1 MAAGSVPYRDFGLEY
16 PPGALP
22 VFWLPTL
29 GPAEHYRSIFEALMW
44 ICAAALLVIVV
55 RSAAALGASPRRL
68 LAIAVALGLF
78 PARAR
83 LRRAHPLRPLAGGAR
98 RRRAR
103 RGPDGACSAGLA
115 VLGIAVAAKIYLLVL
130 LPPLLIYPPGGTGD
144 GRPRSALAPSPRRW
158 QWWSSR
164 SCSSPP
170 TACGTRSRG
179 QLDRP
184 LQIESLGASLLLAAH
199 QLGFYEPTV
208 VSTHGSQ
215 NLSGS
220 VPDALATVQTVP
232 PGGRRPPLWALRPRP
247 CVGRAARGRLRRVGG
262 CLRRLR
268 EGARPSSSSGSCPSC
283 RWSPEGSASPRQGF
297 LGAALISTH
306 LWFPTR
312 YWDMVDLQPVGWV
325 VLVRNVLL
333 VALAVV
339 LAVATARARAPARSR
354 SASVGP
360 ALDEQALDAHV
371 AVGRVK
377 PHRYAGAHP
386 LDRELRADPDHRVV
400 RTGHAR
406 VRDRG
411 RAAGEDAGVVRLHMG
426 VRPDHGGDAPVQH
439 APGRSS
445 RSSPR
450 RGSPRGRPES
460 ARAPPRR
467 GHRRHGR
474 GALASGG
481 RAGPGGSGPPRS
493 CRHALRRR

>member
-1 MAAGSVPYRDFGLEY
+1 MSVQSESSSRSPDAGLVLLTVAVGLGLLTASWGALHLPPFDRYQIIDTPVYQEYGEAMAAGQVPYRDFGLEY

-78 PARAR
+78 PLALGSVVLTRYDLWPAALAAAALAAVLMGRAR
-83 LRRAHPLRPLAGGAR
+83 L
-98 RRRAR
+98 
-103 RGPDGACSAGLA
+103 GLA
-115 VLGIAVAAKIYLLVL
+115 VLGIAVAAKIYPLVL
-130 LPPLLIYPPGGTGD
+130 LPPLLIYLARRY
-144 GRPRSALAPSPRRW
+144 GRREAAIGLGAFAAALAVVVVPFVLIAPDGLWDSV
-158 QWWSSR
+158 SR
-164 SCSSPP
+164 
-170 TACGTRSRG
+170 

-220 VPDALATVQTVP
+220 VPDALATVQTV
-232 PGGRRPPLWALRPRP
+232 LQAAALVAVWALF
-247 CVGRAARGRLRRVGG
+247 ARGPASAGRLVAACAGSVVVFVAFGKVLSPQFIIWLVPVVPLVAGRVG
-262 CLRRLR
+262 L
-268 EGARPSSSSGSCPSC
+268 A
-283 RWSPEGSASPRQGF
+283 AAGF

-339 LAVATARARAPARSR
+339 LAVATARARAPARS
-354 SASVGP
+354 P
-360 ALDEQALDAHV
+360 
-371 AVGRVK
+371 
-377 PHRYAGAHP
+377 
-386 LDRELRADPDHRVV
+386 
-400 RTGHAR
+400 
-406 VRDRG
+406 
-411 RAAGEDAGVVRLHMG
+411 
-426 VRPDHGGDAPVQH
+426 
-439 APGRSS
+439 
-445 RSSPR
+445 
-450 RGSPRGRPES
+450 
-460 ARAPPRR
+460 
-467 GHRRHGR
+467 
-474 GALASGG
+474 
-481 RAGPGGSGPPRS
+481 
-493 CRHALRRR
+493 